1 MTVVFT
7 VEPQPVFF
15 VFVWPELQ
23 PSNNNTTK
31 AMAACD
37 SSSDDYHLSNA
48 EWYWGNISR
57 YLTRLYIDNSHDP
70 ELLGHPNMFVF

>member
-1 MTVVFT
+1 
-7 VEPQPVFF
+7 
-15 VFVWPELQ
+15 
-23 PSNNNTTK
+23 
-31 AMAACD
+31 MAACD

-70 ELLGHPNMFVF
+70 ELLGHPNMFVFYPRAFFVVVQRGGK